1 MTSFFIHPFGCRVN
15 QAEAFDWAAAL
26 QKKGWR
32 LAEEDSQ
39 GEIVIINTCTL
50 TARADRD
57 GRRYIRKI
65 AQENP
70 RARLVVTGC
79 LAERDPEGVKALP
92 GVWRVVA
99 NADKDALA
107 GQCAAGES
115 PETAVRAE
123 EPVSYR
129 VRALVKAQD
138 GCDMACA
145 FCVIPSVRGRSRS
158 VPVLDLW
165 TRVEEFVS
173 AGYADIVVA
182 GIHLCSYGRDLRPP
196 SSLLELLSGIEELPG
211 DFRLRL
217 SSLDPRLLSRPLL
230 DFLTGSRRIAPH
242 FHLSLQHG
250 ADRILRLMGR
260 ESTNASYRELCA
272 ELERRSPEANLGA
285 DIIVGFPGE
294 TERDYEE
301 TVRLLEESP
310 LAYAHVFSYSARPG
324 TKAAERPAV
333 DRATVKSRADRL
345 RRLSGRKN
353 LAYRRRL
360 IGRTLPGVVI
370 QSKPG
375 GLEVLTSNYVDVLVS
390 GAAAPLGSPV
400 HVRIAAAGE
409 RDTTGELR
417 GRDGFR
423 S

>member
-173 AGYADIVVA
+173 AGYAEIVLA

-217 SSLDPRLLSRPLL
+217 SSLDPRP
-230 DFLTGSRRIAPH
+230 FPAP
-242 FHLSLQHG
+242 SW
-250 ADRILRLMGR
+250 I
-260 ESTNASYRELCA
+260 S
-272 ELERRSPEANLGA
+272 
-285 DIIVGFPGE
+285 
-294 TERDYEE
+294 
-301 TVRLLEESP
+301 
-310 LAYAHVFSYSARPG
+310 
-324 TKAAERPAV
+324 
-333 DRATVKSRADRL
+333 
-345 RRLSGRKN
+345 
-353 LAYRRRL
+353 
-360 IGRTLPGVVI
+360 
-370 QSKPG
+370 
-375 GLEVLTSNYVDVLVS
+375 
-390 GAAAPLGSPV
+390 
-400 HVRIAAAGE
+400 
-409 RDTTGELR
+409 
-417 GRDGFR
+417 
-423 S
+423 